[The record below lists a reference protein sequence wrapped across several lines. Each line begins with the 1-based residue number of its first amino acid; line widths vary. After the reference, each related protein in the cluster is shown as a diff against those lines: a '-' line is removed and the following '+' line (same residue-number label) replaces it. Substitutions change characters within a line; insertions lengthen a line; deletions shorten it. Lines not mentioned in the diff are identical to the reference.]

1 MHDHAPLIV
10 LMLAFV
16 RVVHVHT
23 TCTVWFESDNPVYG
37 RSNNPFALERTPGG
51 SSGGCA
57 SAVASRICPFAV
69 TSDVGG
75 STRIPAGYC
84 GLFGLKPTVQYYITS
99 SICASACRSLGSIV
113 RVLAFLL
120 SFDFLLCSVLLV

>member
-1 MHDHAPLIV
+1 MHSLYLDSSPLSISISVRFLFIFFDFVVTVYFFGMLDHAPLIIV
-10 LMLAFV
+10 LMLALM
-16 RVVHVHT
+16 RVQHVLT
-23 TCTVWFESDNPVYG
+23 PCTVWFESDNPVYG

-57 SAVASRICPFAV
+57 SAVASRICPIAV

-84 GLFGLKPTVQYYITS
+84 GLFGLKPTVTI
-99 SICASACRSLGSIV
+99 L
-113 RVLAFLL
+113 
-120 SFDFLLCSVLLV
+120 